1 MANEIRILHND
12 HMSRRLEQRSLWRYA
27 LIWWVSMMAIFLG
40 GMAILAALRRGAP
53 VDLASVIWAFC
64 VSTLMTVVATWRRQ
78 QREDAKHGG

>member
-1 MANEIRILHND
+1 
-12 HMSRRLEQRSLWRYA
+12 
-27 LIWWVSMMAIFLG
+27 MMAIFLG

-64 VSTLMTVVATWRRQ
+64 VSTLITVVATWRRQ